1 MTEAL
6 DLSADQAIASVSFIL
21 DVATAVET
29 SIRKSRRHIFIL
41 TPAAALGEELAFE
54 QEVALH
60 SALVQ
65 GDAKAILIEVRGPG
79 LSSGGL
85 PLAGLPGALRHL
97 VQVQGTIKWRE
108 DHVANKRSLNS
119 RFWKRVRYHMPAAS
133 KPPGRTACSAP
144 EGPPR

>member
-1 MTEAL
+1 MDESIRLNTQLRPAPPC
-6 DLSADQAIASVSFIL
+6 LSFL

-29 SIRKSRRHIFIL
+29 NIRKSRRHIFVL
-41 TPAAALGEELAFE
+41 APEAAHSEELAYE

-65 GDAKAILIEVRGPG
+65 GDAKAILIEVPAP
-79 LSSGGL
+79 GGL
-85 PLAGLPGALRHL
+85 QLAGLPGSLQHL

-119 RFWKRVRYHMPAAS
+119 RFWKRVRYHMPVPS
-133 KPPGRTACSAP
+133 KPPCKKALSAP
-144 EGPPR
+144 